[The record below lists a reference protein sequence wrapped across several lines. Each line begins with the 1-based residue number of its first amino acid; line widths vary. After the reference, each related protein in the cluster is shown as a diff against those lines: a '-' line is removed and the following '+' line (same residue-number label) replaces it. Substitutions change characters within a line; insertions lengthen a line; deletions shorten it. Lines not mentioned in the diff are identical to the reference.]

1 MGGEKRRF
9 LDVWIVESNTI
20 YQEVPYDVVVDW
32 LGQGRLLDEDYTRP
46 SGTKDWQRIGE
57 TPELRPF
64 SLSKRPG
71 DDPSA
76 PAPVPEDQAELLEP
90 TEVDFVAPL
99 RRSQEIEDEDVD
111 MIPLIDVSLVLLI
124 FFMMT
129 ATTVGAAAFVPT
141 PRSDYGQTVDDPS
154 GIRIDIE
161 IDPSTGNPLYS
172 VAEGN
177 KPAAADDK
185 DLDSLPALL
194 TRLKALLDNRTTPAN
209 LTINAH
215 KDLKAKYA
223 RDLILGLRAEPY
235 RSKLADNFLGVS
247 QE

>member
-1 MGGEKRRF
+1 MSAEKRRF

-32 LGQGRLLDEDYTRP
+32 LGQGRLLDDDFTRP
-46 SGTKDWQRIGE
+46 SGTKDWNRIGE
-57 TPELRPF
+57 STDLRPF
-64 SLSKRPG
+64 SLSKRTEPG
-71 DDPSA
+71 IESTPEM
-76 PAPVPEDQAELLEP
+76 PEDTVETLEP
-90 TEVDFVAPL
+90 AEVDYVGPP
-99 RRSQEIEDEDVD
+99 RRMHEDEDEDVD
-111 MIPLIDVSLVLLI
+111 MIPLIDVTLVLLI

-141 PRSDYGQTVDDPS
+141 PRSDYGQTVDDPN
-154 GIRIDIE
+154 GVRIDIVL
-161 IDPSTGNPLYS
+161 DNASGNPLYA

-177 KPAAADDK
+177 KPAADDDK

-194 TRLKALLDNRTTPAN
+194 VRLKALLDARKTPAN

-235 RSKLADNFLGVS
+235 RSKLSSNYIGVS

>member
-1 MGGEKRRF
+1 MSVEKRRF

-32 LGQGRLLDEDYTRP
+32 LGQGRLLDDDYTRR
-46 SGTKDWQRIGE
+46 SGTADWQRIGQ

-64 SLSKRPG
+64 SLSNRSNQSEAG
-71 DDPSA
+71 SA
-76 PAPVPEDQAELLEP
+76 EVPEDKAELLEP
-90 TEVDFVAPL
+90 AEVDYVGPP
-99 RRSQEIEDEDVD
+99 RRLYESEDDDVD

-141 PRSDYGQTVDDPS
+141 PRSDYGQTVDDPN

-161 IDPSTGNPLYS
+161 IDPTTGNPLYA

-177 KPAAADDK
+177 KPAAPDDR

-194 TRLKALLDNRTTPAN
+194 TRLKALLETRTTPAN

-235 RSKLADNFLGVS
+235 RSKLSENFLGVS